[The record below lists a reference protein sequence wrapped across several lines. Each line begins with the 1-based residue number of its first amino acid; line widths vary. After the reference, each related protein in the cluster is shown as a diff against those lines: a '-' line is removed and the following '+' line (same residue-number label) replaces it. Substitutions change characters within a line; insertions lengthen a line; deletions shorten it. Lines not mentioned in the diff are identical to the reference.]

1 MDTNNVLG
9 EVLEKGQST
18 VQKTGKTVADSASN
32 AVKSAVSQVAGQDQK
47 EQSVQDNVQKA
58 NDKAQVAEMVKDL
71 YAPSNPNVK
80 APSKEQ
86 SEAEKKARLA
96 NLRQK
101 LHNEVYYEPLI
112 AGQKAQ
118 EEERPAEKV
127 EREKVQ
133 EMQDLKKKEDKKPAP
148 LAVQRAQQS
157 AEKFRGVSG

>member
-9 EVLEKGQST
+9 EILEKGQSA
-18 VQKTGKTVADSASN
+18 VQKSAKTVADSASN
-32 AVKSAVSQVAGQDQK
+32 VVKTTASQATGQDQG
-47 EQSVQDNVQKA
+47 EQNIQDNAQKA
-58 NDKAQVAEMVKDL
+58 NDKAQVADMVKDI
-71 YAPSNPNVK
+71 YSPSNPNVK

-86 SEAEKKARLA
+86 AEAEDKAKLVS
-96 NLRQK
+96 LRQK
-101 LHNEVYYEPLI
+101 LHDEVYYQPLI

-118 EEERPAEKV
+118 EERPAEKV

-133 EMQDLKKKEDKKPAP
+133 EMQDLQKKEDKKPTP

>member
-1 MDTNNVLG
+1 MDKNGALG
-9 EVLEKGQST
+9 EILEKGQSA
-18 VQKTGKTVADSASN
+18 VQKSAKAAADSSSN
-32 AVKSAVSQVAGQDQK
+32 LVKTAAGQIAGQNQGEQGIQDDAQK
-47 EQSVQDNVQKA
+47 VT
-58 NDKAQVAEMVKDL
+58 DKAQADDLVKDL

-86 SEAEKKARLA
+86 SEADKKAKLA

-101 LHNEVYYEPLI
+101 LHDEVYYQPLI

-118 EEERPAEKV
+118 EERPAEKV
-127 EREKVQ
+127 EREKKQ
-133 EMQDLKKKEDKKPAP
+133 EMQDLRQKEDKKPKP